1 MPLKDDV
8 FSLRDKA
15 KWKADQQVR
24 LLNLHR
30 SISQQEDNIKLQK
43 ARLAD
48 ATVKLFYDGQL
59 TEEPLIALCQQ
70 IQATFDEIDNLKA
83 QEEATRNEKPP
94 ENLSVYSSRGPSS
107 YTEVPPVSASAV
119 GTLVCPVCGRELRGR
134 FCPVHGVPG
143 VERQPAPT
151 PPAQAVVSSGLVC
164 PTCGR
169 ELSGQFCPAD
179 GSRGVPKPAPE
190 PPPEEEPP
198 TSSETPPAEPGN

>member
-30 SISQQEDNIKLQK
+30 SISQQEDNIKIQK

-48 ATVKLFYDGQL
+48 ATLKLFYDNQL
-59 TEEPLIALCQQ
+59 TEEPLIALCQK

-83 QEEATRNEKPP
+83 QEEAARNEKPP
-94 ENLSVYSSRGPSS
+94 ENLSVYSSRVPNS
-107 YTEVPPVSASAV
+107 YTGEPGLSATEA
-119 GTLVCPVCGRELRGR
+119 GTLVCPVCGGELRGR
-134 FCPVHGVPG
+134 FCPVHGVAG
-143 VERQPAPT
+143 VERQPTST
-151 PPAQAVVSSGLVC
+151 PPVQAGVSSGLVC

-179 GSRGVPKPAPE
+179 GSRGVPKPTPE
-190 PPPEEEPP
+190 QL
-198 TSSETPPAEPGN
+198 SAE